1 MTKQTQRG
9 PLEWKSST
17 WWRNQ
22 PLENRLLHA
31 KVPPRWKDK
40 PIRLPEDVTDWLGT
54 YTAGNNLYLH
64 GKHSVGK
71 SHIASALLIK
81 MIKELGISGRFT
93 TTHKYLEMIKDSF
106 EHDGLLS
113 DMYSMPHL
121 IQYIQGVFDV
131 VVLDGFGDERASDF
145 SIYEVTTLLK
155 RRYEDMR
162 TTIITS
168 TLTPSQSI
176 GLYGQSIS
184 SFVMDADVVV
194 VS

>member
-1 MTKQTQRG
+1 MMTHTQRG
-9 PLEWKSST
+9 PLEWKSTT

-22 PLENRLLHA
+22 PLEARLHHA
-31 KVPPRWKDK
+31 KIPPRWKDRQIK
-40 PIRLPEDVTDWLGT
+40 LPTGVQTWLDDYSSGK
-54 YTAGNNLYLH
+54 NLYLH

-71 SHIASALLIK
+71 SHIASALLVK
-81 MIKELGISGRFT
+81 MLSELGLSGRFT

-131 VVLDGFGDERASDF
+131 VVLDGFGEERSSEF
-145 SIYEVTTLLK
+145 NIYEVTTLLK

-162 TTIITS
+162 SIIITS
-168 TLTPSQSI
+168 TLSPSQAL
-176 GLYGQSIS
+176 GVYGQSIS
-184 SFVMDADVVV
+184 SFILDSDLVV